1 MLKLKLQYFDHLIQ
15 RTDSFEKTLML
26 GKIEAGAEGDDRGWD
41 GWIAS
46 PPRGTW
52 VWVSSGS
59 WWWIGKPGVL
69 QSMGSQRVGY
79 DWMTGLN
86 WTDTTVCKGEHWFM
100 PVVNQF
106 ISIQYF
112 FFLISPSLSNISEFG
127 REMIWSAWLNV
138 CVCVWVCN
146 CISVLPLA
154 GKAGL
159 CLIPICVPST
169 KHSGWHRSTVG
180 PWGSKRNGYTWRG
193 MDLES
198 ERNMGAL
205 RLKRNEGEW
214 KYREFTL
221 GRKGSERVWT
231 MAWISLSVQRWRPP
245 AERGGTGWN

>member
-1 MLKLKLQYFDHLIQ
+1 MRWLDCITTSRDMSLSKLRELVMD
-15 RTDSFEKTLML
+15 R
-26 GKIEAGAEGDDRGWD
+26 EAWRSAVHGVAKS
-41 GWIAS
+41 WI
-46 PPRGTW
+46 W
-52 VWVSSGS
+52 
-59 WWWIGKPGVL
+59 L
-69 QSMGSQRVGY
+69 N
-79 DWMTGLN
+79 DWTELN
-86 WTDTTVCKGEHWFM
+86 WYHSLQGRALVYACSKSVYLHS
-100 PVVNQF
+100 V
-106 ISIQYF
+106 F
-112 FFLISPSLSNISEFG
+112 FFLISPSLSNLSEFG

-214 KYREFTL
+214 KYREFML